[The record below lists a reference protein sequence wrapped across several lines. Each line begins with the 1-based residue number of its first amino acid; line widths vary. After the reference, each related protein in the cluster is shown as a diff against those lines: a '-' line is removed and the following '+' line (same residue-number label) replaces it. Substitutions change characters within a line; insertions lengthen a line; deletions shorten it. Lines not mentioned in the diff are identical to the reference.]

1 MKKNE
6 RVIPKKNY
14 FLLLLMMVLVVV
26 ITFVIFDINKKYQ
39 SRKLEIS
46 YLSNYVNE
54 VSMADLNNILT
65 EPSSELFIVVTK
77 TNDEKVY
84 NLEKDIKKVISKYDL
99 RDNVIYIDY
108 TDRENEINELNK
120 ILKSEIKTIPA
131 LIYFKDGDYVK
142 TVDSSE
148 TFLNSGEFQKI
159 LDEYEVN

>member
-1 MKKNE
+1 MKSSG
-6 RVIPKKNY
+6 
-14 FLLLLMMVLVVV
+14 
-26 ITFVIFDINKKYQ
+26 DIG
-39 SRKLEIS
+39 E
-46 YLSNYVNE
+46 
-54 VSMADLNNILT
+54 
-65 EPSSELFIVVTK
+65 FI
-77 TNDEKVY
+77 E
-84 NLEKDIKKVISKYDL
+84 DIKKIISKYDL